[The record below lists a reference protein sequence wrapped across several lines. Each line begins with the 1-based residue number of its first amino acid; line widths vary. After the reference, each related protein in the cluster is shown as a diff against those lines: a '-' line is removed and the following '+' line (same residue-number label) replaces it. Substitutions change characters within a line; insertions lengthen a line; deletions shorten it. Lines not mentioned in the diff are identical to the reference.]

1 MLLTLNSFIVFS
13 FFVNIELNMIENLS
27 NVQGLIILTIQAH
40 CKSFQPN
47 PGRDPS
53 PSQEAML
60 YAGLYAMAIGVGGV
74 KASLPTHGADQL
86 DHSNKR
92 AISSFFNWYF
102 FSLCTGGL
110 LAVTLLV
117 WVQENKGWQWGFTI
131 SAVTLFLGFCI
142 FAGGLPF
149 YRHKFPNGSPFIR
162 IFKVIVGH
170 PSMKLWGNWMVA
182 KYLNWMTRIESTGH
196 GSNIWNCI
204 QIHGFQYM
212 SCLI

>member
-1 MLLTLNSFIVFS
+1 
-13 FFVNIELNMIENLS
+13 MIENLS

-92 AISSFFNWYF
+92 AISSFFNWFF

-170 PSMKLWGNWMVA
+170 PSMKLWGNWIVA
-182 KYLNWMTRIESTGH
+182 KYLNWMTRIELKVLGMGPIFETAFRSMDF
-196 GSNIWNCI
+196 NICHAWFRPRLKLFI
-204 QIHGFQYM
+204 WIWVLAFF
-212 SCLI
+212 I